1 MASRIIGEP
10 TVITKAVI
18 PAAGMGTRLLPATKE
33 QPKEMLPV
41 FSRGADGGLCVK
53 PLLQLVFEQLFGVG
67 IRDFCFIVGR
77 SKRAIEDHFTPD
89 ISYIERLK
97 GTGRKEKADEL
108 SLFYDMVEDSTLYW
122 INQPRP
128 KGFGDAVLKAESFVS
143 DDNFLVLAGD
153 TLIVSDGNWHLMR
166 CIQRK
171 VKGGD
176 DVTLVVRKVD
186 DTRRL
191 GVIRSKKS
199 GKNEYIVLE
208 AIEKPKKFVSN
219 LALMPVYAFDSSIF
233 AGLKKVKAGVG
244 NEIELTDGIQN
255 LIRNGKQVR
264 AIEISREDIWVD
276 VGTPE
281 SYWEAQQLTH
291 RLFAHSK

>member
-1 MASRIIGEP
+1 M
-10 TVITKAVI
+10 ITKAVI

-41 FSRGADGGLCVK
+41 FSRGSDGGLCVK
-53 PLLQLVFEQLFGVG
+53 PLLQLVFEQLFSVG

-77 SKRAIEDHFTPD
+77 GKRAIEDHFTPD
-89 ISYIERLK
+89 ISYVERLR

-108 SLFYDMVEDSTLYW
+108 SSFYDMIEVSTLYW
-122 INQPRP
+122 INQPKPR
-128 KGFGDAVLKAESFVS
+128 GFGDAVLKAESFAG
-143 DDNFLVLAGD
+143 DDDFLVLAGD
-153 TLIVSDGNWHLMR
+153 TLIVSDENWHLRR

-176 DVTLVVRKVD
+176 DATLVVRRVEDPK
-186 DTRRL
+186 RF
-191 GVIRSKKS
+191 GVIRSRKS
-199 GKNEYIVLE
+199 GRNEYIVLE

-219 LALMPVYAFDSSIF
+219 LALMPVYSFDSSIF
-233 AGLKKVKAGVG
+233 GALKKVKAGVG
-244 NEIELTDGIQN
+244 DEIQLTDGIQN
-255 LIRNGKQVR
+255 LVKSGKQVR
-264 AIEISREDIWVD
+264 AIELSKDAVWVD

-291 RLFAHSK
+291 KLFAHSK

>member
-1 MASRIIGEP
+1 M
-10 TVITKAVI
+10 ITKAVI

-53 PLLQLVFEQLFGVG
+53 PLLQLVFEQLFSVG

-77 SKRAIEDHFTPD
+77 GKRAIEDHFTPD
-89 ISYIERLK
+89 ISYVERLR

-108 SLFYDMVEDSTLYW
+108 SSFYDMIEVSTLYW
-122 INQPRP
+122 INQPKPR
-128 KGFGDAVLKAESFVS
+128 GFGDAVLKAESFAG
-143 DDNFLVLAGD
+143 DDDFLVLAGD
-153 TLIVSDGNWHLMR
+153 TLIVSDENWHLRR

-171 VKGGD
+171 VKKGD
-176 DVTLVVRKVD
+176 DATLVVRKVED
-186 DTRRL
+186 PKRF
-191 GVIRSKKS
+191 GVIRSRKS

-219 LALMPVYAFDSSIF
+219 LALMPVYSFDSSIF
-233 AGLKKVKAGVG
+233 GALKKVKAGVG
-244 NEIELTDGIQN
+244 DEIQLTDGIQN
-255 LIRNGKQVR
+255 LVKSGKQVR
-264 AIEISREDIWVD
+264 AIELSKDAVWVD

-291 RLFAHSK
+291 KLFAHRT

>member
-53 PLLQLVFEQLFGVG
+53 PLLQLVFEQLFSVG
-67 IRDFCFIVGR
+67 IREFCFIVGR
-77 SKRAIEDHFTPD
+77 GKRAIEDHFTPD
-89 ISYIERLK
+89 ISYVERLR

-108 SLFYDMVEDSTLYW
+108 SSFYDMIEVSTLYW
-122 INQPRP
+122 INQPKPR
-128 KGFGDAVLKAESFVS
+128 GFGDAVLKAESFAS
-143 DDNFLVLAGD
+143 DDDFLVLAGD
-153 TLIVSDGNWHLMR
+153 TLIVSDENWHLRR

-176 DVTLVVRKVD
+176 DATLVVRKVED
-186 DTRRL
+186 PKRF
-191 GVIRSKKS
+191 GVIRSRKS

-219 LALMPVYAFDSSIF
+219 LALMPVYSFDASIF
-233 AGLKKVKAGVG
+233 SALKKVKAGAG
-244 NEIELTDGIQN
+244 DEIQLTDGIQS
-255 LIRNGKQVR
+255 LVRSGKQVR
-264 AIEISREDIWVD
+264 AIELSKDAVWVD

-291 RLFAHSK
+291 KLFAHSK